1 MKIAFLAAWAVFTA
15 ASAAL
20 RVFQLDR
27 YVAGGLFTSQSL
39 LQYGAIAGA
48 LLLCILLALFCARGE
63 PRGRRDGSARPGWG
77 GVLCALGILVAGVG
91 AAQLVFL
98 FLGGRVPLA
107 RLGLYAF
114 AVLFGVGLFGC
125 GRYLSGAASR
135 LPVLCAL
142 YPGYTLVLLIAGR
155 AVSALVSQGGLE
167 LLSCCT
173 ACFFFVHA
181 AGAMGAQWGGD
192 RVRKGTFW
200 GLLHLFCFALA
211 TFPPAVL
218 SLGGGSAFAL
228 GDLLGLALDLLYFAA
243 GLVLCLYLA
252 GELDPARVAGEHL
265 APAAGIP
272 LADRAQLFY
281 TADREEGPEGPPAA
295 EKRAALP
302 RGEGR
307 GKAAPAADGEQ
318 PEGPSAGAAPP
329 APPPAK
335 RSAPSAPRRSSG
347 PRRAAGR
354 GDGAY
359 VYRPRSKR
367 EGGPRRGR

>member
-27 YVAGGLFTSQSL
+27 YVAGGLFTSRSL

-48 LLLCILLALFCARGE
+48 LLLCILLALLCARGE
-63 PRGRRDGSARPGWG
+63 PRGRRDGSARPALG
-77 GVLCALGILVAGVG
+77 GVLCALGILAGGVG
-91 AAQLVFL
+91 TAQLVSL
-98 FLGGRVPLA
+98 FLGGRVSLA
-107 RLGLYAF
+107 RLDLYAF
-114 AVLFGVGLFGC
+114 ALLFGVGLFGC
-125 GRYLSGAASR
+125 GRYLAGAASR

-155 AVSALVSQGGLE
+155 AVSALVSQGILE

-211 TFPPAVL
+211 TFPPVALSLVGGAAF
-218 SLGGGSAFAL
+218 SLGGWLDLAF
-228 GDLLGLALDLLYFAA
+228 DLLYFAA
-243 GLVLCLYLA
+243 GLVICFYLA
-252 GELDPARVAGEHL
+252 GELDPARRAGEHL
-265 APAAGIP
+265 APAADIP

-281 TADREEGPEGPPAA
+281 TADKEESEPEVPPVPEERAEKPPAA
-295 EKRAALP
+295 QEGQQRA
-302 RGEGR
+302 
-307 GKAAPAADGEQ
+307 
-318 PEGPSAGAAPP
+318 SAGETPLAPP
-329 APPPAK
+329 SRPA
-335 RSAPSAPRRSSG
+335 SSAPRRSAG

-359 VYRPRSKR
+359 VYRPRGKR